1 MDAFF
6 EELDALRADIES
18 KTLTEQEWA
27 VVVRTRLEA
36 VDKLMPL
43 YKKVATLDRVA
54 LAEKTRARLGR
65 TDTDLKEAALDAATL
80 EKALDAAVSGVSK

>member
-43 YKKVATLDRVA
+43 YKNVATLDRVA
-54 LAEKTRARLGR
+54 LAEKMRAELGR

-80 EKALDAAVSGVSK
+80 EKALVDAVSGVSK